1 MFNLLHRLQKKLT
14 KAVPAL
20 ALSFAPL
27 GKLQSSGV
35 ACGTSDIGTTYGT
48 ITDPVRE
55 VIRRIDF

>member
-1 MFNLLHRLQKKLT
+1 M
-14 KAVPAL
+14 VPAL
-20 ALSFAPL
+20 ALSVAPL